1 MASCRFVIHS
11 KTCRLRRSL
20 SLTLSPKRAKP
31 VGRKNSDDLVAA
43 HALEPYMYRHIQPR
57 NSEAH
62 QPNITV
68 INPLMRDMETSQFVT
83 PTGIPARPVL
93 LDESTVPR
101 GQMLPVCQNLCTA
114 PSFKSMENN
123 YKMFPP
129 AFLHPTAGLV
139 TSIMES
145 QMFKPE
151 MKQGPEVAV
160 SSGVRCSMHHSSP
173 VPSRIFNHIPMTPD
187 QSWFVNWTSPS
198 LLSENQTLQASSLGL
213 NETCP
218 QADGLSQHHV
228 PPPLFE
234 DGTPSILNS
243 AASPWADHSAKDS
256 HYCDPPPSLSSSC
269 LAMSTLSSNPMTYSP
284 QSFAASIWFD
294 PTKLDI
300 MDTPFKTD
308 VAPNIVFSP

>member
-1 MASCRFVIHS
+1 
-11 KTCRLRRSL
+11 
-20 SLTLSPKRAKP
+20 
-31 VGRKNSDDLVAA
+31 
-43 HALEPYMYRHIQPR
+43 MYRHIQPR

-62 QPNITV
+62 QTNITV
-68 INPLMRDMETSQFVT
+68 THRLMRDMETSQFVT

-123 YKMFPP
+123 YKMSPP

-151 MKQGPEVAV
+151 IKQSHAESNDVP
-160 SSGVRCSMHHSSP
+160 CSILHSSL

-187 QSWFVNWTSPS
+187 QSWFVNWTSPN
-198 LLSENQTLQASSLGL
+198 LLAGNQTLQASSLSL

-218 QADGLSQHHV
+218 QADGLNQHHG

-234 DGTPSILNS
+234 DGTPYILNS
-243 AASPWADHSAKDS
+243 AASPWPDHPAKDD
-256 HYCDPPPSLSSSC
+256 YCDPQPSLSSSC
-269 LAMSTLSSNPMTYSP
+269 LAMSTLCSNQMAYSP
-284 QSFAASIWFD
+284 QSFAASTWFD

-300 MDTPFKTD
+300 MDTPVKTD